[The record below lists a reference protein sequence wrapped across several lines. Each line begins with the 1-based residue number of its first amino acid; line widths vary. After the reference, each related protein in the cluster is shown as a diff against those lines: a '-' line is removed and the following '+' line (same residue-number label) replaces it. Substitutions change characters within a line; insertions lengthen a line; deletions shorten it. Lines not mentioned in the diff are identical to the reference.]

1 MASRNPVR
9 DATLPP
15 SGKGPAGLPPSGLG
29 ERLFEVL
36 GSVRFLMRASGV
48 AFIVVV
54 NAMIAYGV
62 WQRHTEAVQGA
73 ERSTRN
79 LARILEEQA
88 VRTVFSVD
96 LLLSDLVTVL
106 DTHPQARTVAAPSV
120 NALLRNRRDAIG
132 PISGLIV
139 VDEQGRVLHHSADSS
154 PPAFDLT
161 SRPYFAAHR
170 DEGASDGGLHVGV
183 PIPSMAFPGTY
194 VIPMSRRW
202 SHPDGSFAGVVVAM
216 INPLRLGAGFEG
228 LRLGLEGTV
237 TLALADGTVLIHRP
251 WDEGRR
257 RLATLA
263 DWPEVDAALRTR
275 DAATLDTVL
284 PTDGR
289 PSIASVRRVADY
301 PFTVAATLPKTEALG
316 EWKRDS
322 AVWIAMGLAMSVVIA
337 LLTWYVERQQSRRE
351 QDQNRLERA
360 SRRIRGIL
368 ESMVDAVVTI
378 DSRGI
383 IETFNPAAERMF
395 GYAEAEVVGQSV
407 NILLPEGFRAGHDR
421 SMAEYRP
428 NAGSRIIGN
437 DREVLALRRDG
448 STFPMNLAVS
458 ALRLGGPDGEGG
470 PEENG
475 APRRVFVGVI
485 RDVTKRRQ
493 QEAELLASKSQA
505 EMANR
510 AKSEFLANMSHELRT
525 PLNAIIGFSEILDS
539 EFFGSLNERQ
549 KSCAK
554 DIHDSGKHL
563 LDIVNAVLDMS
574 KIEAGRYELSEE
586 VIDPC
591 EAVAQC
597 LTMVRDRAADSG
609 VDLRNGVSGGLP
621 AIWVDRRAFKQVLL
635 NLLSNAVKFTPDG
648 GSVTLAARVEEDGAL
663 ALSVADTGIG
673 IPKAFMEHLFQ
684 PFRQADNSAS
694 RQFEGT
700 GLGLSISKN
709 FMELHG
715 GSLTCDSTLGAWTI
729 MTLRLPAERVMKPED
744 TAARIAAALV

>member
-15 SGKGPAGLPPSGLG
+15 SGTGPAGMG
-29 ERLFEVL
+29 ERLFETL

-54 NAMIAYGV
+54 NAMIGYGV
-62 WQRHTEAVQGA
+62 WQRHAEAVQGA

-161 SRPYFAAHR
+161 NRPYFAVHR
-170 DEGASDGGLHVGV
+170 DEGASDGGLHIGA

-263 DWPEVDAALRTR
+263 DWPEVDAVLRTR
-275 DAATLDTVL
+275 DAATLDSVL

-301 PFTVAATLPKTEALG
+301 PFTVAATLPKAEALG

-351 QDQNRLERA
+351 EDQNRLERA

-448 STFPMNLAVS
+448 STFPINLAVS
-458 ALRLGGPDGEGG
+458 ALRLGGPDGEG
-470 PEENG
+470 ESNG
-475 APRRVFVGVI
+475 EGGAARRVFVGVI

-539 EFFGSLNERQ
+539 EFFGALNERQ

-591 EAVAQC
+591 EAVTQC
-597 LTMVRDRAADSG
+597 LTMVRDRAADNG
-609 VDLRNGVSGGLP
+609 VELRNGVSDGLP
-621 AIWVDRRAFKQVLL
+621 AVWVDRRAFKQVLL

-663 ALSVADTGIG
+663 ALSVTDTGIG
-673 IPKAFMEHLFQ
+673 IPKEFMEHLFQ

-715 GSLTCDSTLGAWTI
+715 GSLTCASTLGAGTT
-729 MTLRLPAERVMKPED
+729 MTLRLPAERVVKPED
-744 TAARIAAALV
+744 TAARIAAVLV